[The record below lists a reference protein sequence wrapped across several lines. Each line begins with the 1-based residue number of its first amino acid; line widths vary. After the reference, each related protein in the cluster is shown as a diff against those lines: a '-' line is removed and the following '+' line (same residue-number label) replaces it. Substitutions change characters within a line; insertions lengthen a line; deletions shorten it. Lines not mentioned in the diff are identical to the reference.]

1 MKNAHSQK
9 AEVSALD
16 KRHFSP
22 TAALFPELEP
32 PIVAAFW
39 PAAGT
44 RAAEA
49 LDALLTGP
57 QNQADYWRSW
67 RLAAYVRELRD
78 DGWGI
83 VSQLITK
90 SGCRREI
97 SEYRIDYV
105 DPGTVA
111 ALKLRDIEVPHDAR

>member
-16 KRHFSP
+16 KRNSNP

-39 PAAGT
+39 PATGT

-49 LDALLTGP
+49 LDALLTEP
-57 QNQADYWRSW
+57 QNQADYWRGW
-67 RLAAYVRELRD
+67 RLAAYVNELRG

-83 VSQLITK
+83 VSRLIVK
-90 SGCRREI
+90 PGCRREI
-97 SEYRIDYV
+97 SEYRLDYG
-105 DPGTVA
+105 DPGTLA
-111 ALKLRDIEVPHDAR
+111 ALKLRNIEVPT

>member
-1 MKNAHSQK
+1 MKNAPVQT
-9 AEVSALD
+9 ANESALS
-16 KRHFSP
+16 KRDFNP

-39 PAAGT
+39 PATGT

-57 QNQADYWRSW
+57 QNQADYWRGW
-67 RLAAYVRELRD
+67 RLAAYVNQLRC
-78 DGWGI
+78 DGWGN
-83 VSQLITK
+83 VSRLMVK
-90 SGCRREI
+90 PGCRREI
-97 SEYRIDYV
+97 SEYRLDYG

-111 ALKLRDIEVPHDAR
+111 ALKLRNIEVSA